1 MASKDIFDDI
11 NESVKKLIKSDPG
24 QFQLRQNIYKRFQ
37 IFWKNVRPRDTRLA
51 FLTTE
56 YTDYEIISK
65 RNSFYDLLI
74 DSIME
79 LYLESMHKNKSKTIA
94 IFSHDLGATP
104 YYENFWSLQLG
115 ELDHNKDNRVR
126 VRKKLSLYKEISE
139 GLLKHVL
146 PYVVTCLAIVQNNA
160 NTDFEKNTLL
170 KLGSLIR
177 IISQSNYPALKKIT
191 NTKTDVSVN
200 DLRNVSAHLSVRTFP
215 NDQIELTLERKGEK
229 IKTNVKE
236 KDIDE
241 DTQYLA
247 DIAFIIKFSISLF
260 VTDHVQDLRG
270 KLVPISRDLQPE
282 DAYFYLPSCFAKF
295 QYGVEGIPVISDSLI
310 SIRVKS
316 LITKSWKD
324 ILVELSIHLPIMRNY
339 LKMIN
344 KEDIT
349 KIKII
354 GNNYSGDEVG
364 FVELSL
370 DLINRLVSG
379 KQSTVDVFNRIKF
392 FNAKKNLLDSSFND
406 EAIKLIKSEE
416 KKIVDLKKLG
426 LIESE

>member
-1 MASKDIFDDI
+1 MASKDIFDDSS
-11 NESVKKLIKSDPG
+11 ESVKKLIKSDPG
-24 QFQLRQNIYKRFQ
+24 QFQLQRNIYKRFQ
-37 IFWKNVRPRDTRLA
+37 IFWKNVRPRSTRLV

-56 YTDYEIISK
+56 YADYEIISK

-104 YYENFWSLQLG
+104 YYENFWSLQLD
-115 ELDHNKDNRVR
+115 ELNHNKDNRVR

-170 KLGSLIR
+170 KLGNLIY

-191 NTKTDVSVN
+191 NTKTGLSVN
-200 DLRNVSAHLSVRTFP
+200 DLRNASAHSSVRTFP
-215 NDQIELTLERKGEK
+215 NDQIELTLEKKSKKKK
-229 IKTNVKE
+229 INVKE

-241 DTQYLA
+241 DIQYLA
-247 DIAFIIKFSISLF
+247 DIVFIIKFSISLF

-282 DAYFYLPSCFAKF
+282 DACFYLFNCFAKF
-295 QYGVEGIPVISDSLI
+295 QYGVESIPVILDSLI

-324 ILVELSIHLPIMRNY
+324 ILVELSIHLPAMRNY

-344 KEDIT
+344 KGDIT

-354 GNNYSGDEVG
+354 GSNYSGDEVG

-370 DLINRLVSG
+370 DSINRLVSG
-379 KQSTVDVFNRIKF
+379 KQSTIDAFNRIKF

-406 EAIKLIKSEE
+406 EATKLIKSEE
-416 KKIVDLKKLG
+416 EKIVDLKKLG
-426 LIESE
+426 LID